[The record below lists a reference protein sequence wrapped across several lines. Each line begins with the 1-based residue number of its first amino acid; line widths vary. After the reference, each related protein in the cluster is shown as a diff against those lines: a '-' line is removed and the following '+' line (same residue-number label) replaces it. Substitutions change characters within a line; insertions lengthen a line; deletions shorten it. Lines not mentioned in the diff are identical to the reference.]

1 MNEMPNIPTH
11 RPSLNRHWLQ
21 DEAQRDHGIRLT
33 GFVDNIHSVLAEY
46 PIMVNSMRIGSGLK
60 NKVLEAFA
68 MGLAVVS
75 TGLGIEA
82 ISTAREGVDHIRAD
96 EPANIASAI
105 KLLIENERLR
115 LSMIKSARKLVLEHY
130 TWNKVAGD
138 LDALLCSL

>member
-1 MNEMPNIPTH
+1 MTGHVFKKMNEMPNFPTH
-11 RPSLNRHWLQ
+11 RPSLKRHWLQ

-46 PIMVNSMRIGSGLK
+46 PIMVNAMRIGSGLK

-68 MGLAVVS
+68 MGLAVGS

-96 EPANIASAI
+96 
-105 KLLIENERLR
+105 
-115 LSMIKSARKLVLEHY
+115 
-130 TWNKVAGD
+130 
-138 LDALLCSL
+138 